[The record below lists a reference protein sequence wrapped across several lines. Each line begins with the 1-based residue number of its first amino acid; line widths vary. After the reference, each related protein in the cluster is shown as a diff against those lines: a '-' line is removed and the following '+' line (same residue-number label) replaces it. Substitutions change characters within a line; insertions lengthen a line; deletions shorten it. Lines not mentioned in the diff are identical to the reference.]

1 MKLKDTQTSWDIFRN
16 FLYDWESSF
25 FLQALQNFQKFIF
38 IRVKINVTVFILIS
52 NDLHI
57 VPGLYL
63 LNQQTA
69 LENICS
75 IFFYSDTSDV
85 PTLYSKHVWSWLWSQ
100 YFLAN
105 VLAQYVSVLKAIW
118 KLFNGYYFLSRDL

>member
-1 MKLKDTQTSWDIFRN
+1 M
-16 FLYDWESSF
+16 
-25 FLQALQNFQKFIF
+25 
-38 IRVKINVTVFILIS
+38 TVFILIS

-63 LNQQTA
+63 LNQQIA

-85 PTLYSKHVWSWLWSQ
+85 PTLYSKHLWSWLWSQ

-105 VLAQYVSVLKAIW
+105 VLDQYVSVMKAIS
-118 KLFNGYYFLSRDL
+118 KLFNG